1 MADTGPSKTAHK
13 REERFI
19 GDVPG
24 CFVLLDPSGHQPASA
39 VLPFVARSIST
50 SKAVVSAA
58 IEVEIQKGQTV
69 ALRFDTVG
77 VRHGVVERVLPEGFI
92 VTFSGDGVA
101 EGDLD
106 ARIDWLKRKSRGQ
119 AAEHRIAKRVLPRN
133 PDVVVVL
140 GAEKFLE
147 ARIKDMSE
155 TGVALQATVQ
165 PQLGHLLAVGSV
177 AGHVAR
183 HFPGGFA
190 VHFLERQNL
199 TEIEGLMTLQG
210 RRDKHLA
217 AARLGSAA

>member
-1 MADTGPSKTAHK
+1 MADAGFSKTA
-13 REERFI
+13 RTEERFI

-24 CFVLLDPSGHQPASA
+24 CFVVLNVSSRQPATA
-39 VLPFVARSIST
+39 VLPFVARSVST
-50 SKAVVSAA
+50 SKAVISADVEF
-58 IEVEIQKGQTV
+58 EVLKGQPV

-77 VRHGVVERVLPEGFI
+77 VRHGVIERVLPEGFI
-92 VTFSGDGVA
+92 VDFSGDQAA
-101 EGDLD
+101 EADLD

-119 AAEHRIAKRVLPRN
+119 AEDHRVAKRVLPRN
-133 PDVVVVL
+133 PAVTVAL
-140 GAEKFLE
+140 GPQDLLD

-155 TGVALQATVQ
+155 TGVALLAPVK
-165 PQLGHLLAVGSV
+165 PQLGHLLTVGSV

-199 TEIEGLMTLQG
+199 AEIEGLMTLQVW
-210 RRDKHLA
+210 RDKHPA

>member
-1 MADTGPSKTAHK
+1 MADTGPSKTAV
-13 REERFI
+13 RTEERFI

-24 CFVLLDPSGHQPASA
+24 CFVLLDRSGRQPASA

-50 SKAVVSAA
+50 SKAVITAVV
-58 IEVEIQKGQTV
+58 EVELQKGQRV

-77 VRHGVVERVLPEGFI
+77 VRHGVIDRRLPEGFI
-92 VTFSGDGVA
+92 VNFSDNLA
-101 EGDLD
+101 EVDLE

-119 AAEHRIAKRVLPRN
+119 AEEHRVAKRVLPRN
-133 PDVVVVL
+133 PDVQVVM
-140 GAEKFLE
+140 GAERSVS

-155 TGVALQATVQ
+155 TGVALYAAEQ
-165 PQLGHLLAVGSV
+165 PQLGHRLAVGSV

-183 HFPGGFA
+183 HFSGGFA

-199 TEIEGLMTLQG
+199 AEVERLMTLQV

-217 AARLGSAA
+217 ATRLGSAA

>member
-1 MADTGPSKTAHK
+1 MADAGPSKTGVK
-13 REERFI
+13 TEERFI

-24 CFVLLDPSGHQPASA
+24 CFVLLDPSGRHPASP
-39 VLPFVARSIST
+39 VSPFVARSISA
-50 SKAVVSAA
+50 SKAVISAD
-58 IEVEIQKGQTV
+58 IEVQRGQPL

-77 VRHGVVERVLPEGFI
+77 VRHGVVERVLPQGFI
-92 VTFSGDGVA
+92 VTFTGDSAA
-101 EGDLD
+101 EADLD

-119 AAEHRIAKRVLPRN
+119 AEDHRIAKRVLPRN
-133 PDVVVVL
+133 PDVTVVL
-140 GAEKFLE
+140 GTEKFLE

-155 TGVALQATVQ
+155 TGVALYASAQ

-183 HFPGGFA
+183 HFSGGFA
-190 VHFLERQNL
+190 VHFLERQSL
-199 TEIEGLMTLQG
+199 SEVERLMTLQG

>member
-1 MADTGPSKTAHK
+1 MADAGPSKTSVK
-13 REERFI
+13 TEERFI

-24 CFVLLDPSGHQPASA
+24 CFVLLDPSGRHPASA

-50 SKAVVSAA
+50 SKAVISAES
-58 IEVEIQKGQTV
+58 EVQKGQPV

-77 VRHGVVERVLPEGFI
+77 VRHGVVERVLPAGFI
-92 VTFSGDGVA
+92 VGFSGDSLA
-101 EGDLD
+101 EADLD

-119 AAEHRIAKRVLPRN
+119 AEEHRVAKRVLPRN
-133 PDVVVVL
+133 PEVVVVL

-155 TGVALQATVQ
+155 TGVALSASTR
-165 PQLGHLLAVGSV
+165 PELGHLLAVGSV

-199 TEIEGLMTLQG
+199 AEVEGLMTLQG